1 MNFTLS
7 SLFFFTLF
15 RCFPFLAIYTSLM
28 DWLSSF
34 YTSSLHLLSLGNTDF
49 PTLSHYSVDKD
60 LSNAI
65 TIPNPHFRHK
75 EDHLHPILVY
85 NSQAEA
91 H

>member
-1 MNFTLS
+1 MTFS
-7 SLFFFTLF
+7 K
-15 RCFPFLAIYTSLM
+15 TSP
-28 DWLSSF
+28 
-34 YTSSLHLLSLGNTDF
+34 LHLLSLDNTDF
-49 PTLSHYSVDKD
+49 PTLSHYLVDKG

-75 EDHLHPILVY
+75 EGHLHPILAY